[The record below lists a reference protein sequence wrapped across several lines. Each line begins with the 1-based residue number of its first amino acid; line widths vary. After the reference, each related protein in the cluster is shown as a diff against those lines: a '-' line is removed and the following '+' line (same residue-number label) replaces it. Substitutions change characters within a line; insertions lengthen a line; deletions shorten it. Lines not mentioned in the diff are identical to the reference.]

1 MWSAT
6 KINIK
11 FKLLGDERD
20 DSKVKIKIKSLYTR
34 KRLKATELKDTLT
47 FVVCAV
53 QLMGDPACS
62 VLHFHTT
69 AINPR
74 TEVQLAPTLYGV

>member
-1 MWSAT
+1 MYHKHARDKSSDLLYINYHTAEMWSAT
-6 KINIK
+6 KI
-11 FKLLGDERD
+11 
-20 DSKVKIKIKSLYTR
+20 
-34 KRLKATELKDTLT
+34 